1 MTTRLVKIVTEKL
14 VVGQFGAAIQLD
26 VTDEL
31 GAAADLTVYPTIIVV
46 ATSPDWTKSF
56 EWTGTGDS
64 LGNLSFTPSQS
75 DSTFDRPGKW
85 MGQVEFADS
94 TSLLIISPIFDLE
107 VGVRLGT

>member
-14 VVGQFGAAIQLD
+14 VVGQFGSAVQLD
-26 VTDEL
+26 VTDET
-31 GAAADLTVYPTIIVV
+31 GIAADLTGYTITVV
-46 ATSPDWTKSF
+46 ATSPDFRKEL

-64 LGNLSFTPSQS
+64 LGNLAFTPGAS

-94 TSLLIISPIFDLE
+94 TSILILSPVFDLD
-107 VGVRLGT
+107 VDKRLGT